1 MHHDGCFMDVYVFA
15 FAQLALCV
23 GLIWSGVSWLLIFS
37 SESAV
42 VSFSRAHLSLSVD
55 SLALTKVPSVARRE
69 GEGAHLSTA
78 SAAGAAPRRAAP
90 SV

>member
-69 GEGAHLSTA
+69 GEGAHLSTT
-78 SAAGAAPRRAAP
+78 SAAAPAPRRAAP